1 MPRIWRPLLVG
12 AVIVVA
18 VFLLAQARVFEPSA
32 STGGGPATGGDFYAG
47 QLVFERECAAC
58 HGVQGE
64 GGSGPRLEGAGLDA
78 EVVSSQIREGS
89 GVMPA
94 GLVSGRDEADVVAY
108 VVSIAGS

>member
-12 AVIVVA
+12 AVIVLA
-18 VFLLAQARVFEPSA
+18 VFLLAQAQVFEPSA
-32 STGGGPATGGDFYAG
+32 STGGTATGGDFYAG

-58 HGVQGE
+58 HGLQGE

-78 EVVSSQIREGS
+78 EVVSRQIREGS

-94 GLVSGRDEADVVAY
+94 GLVSGQDEADVVAY